1 MIQFEQEAGQLFGEM
16 REPTEYENRQIQK
29 HLDEISEP
37 TGLNLFDMIDQSGG
51 EF

>member
-1 MIQFEQEAGQLFGEM
+1 MIQFEQEAEQLFGGM
-16 REPTEYENRQIQK
+16 RETTEYENRQIHK
-29 HLDEISEP
+29 HLNEISEP